1 MNSITFYPQ
10 SVQIVEVGPR
20 DGFQNITEWIP
31 TDLKL
36 KIIEGLV
43 KANIKVI
50 EVTSFVHPKAIPQLS
65 DAREVVGTVVKEY
78 PDTEFI
84 ALAPNLFGANAA
96 WDSGIKRITYVIS
109 ASEGHNKANVNRTIN
124 ESFAELVQIRET
136 LPEMKIK
143 LSLATV
149 FGCPYQG
156 GVPVKD
162 VCEMINKA
170 YSFGINDICLSD
182 TIGIANPLQMQ
193 HVLEELKNKYTVSD
207 FSLHLHDTRGMGL
220 ANSLVALRYGIKR
233 FETALGGLGGCPFA
247 PGAAGNVST
256 EDFTNMLKSMG
267 ITTGIDLSM
276 LLDTV
281 KIVKNKIKPDLTSK
295 MIHVGKC

>member
-1 MNSITFYPQ
+1 MTYPQ
-10 SVQIVEVGPR
+10 FVQIVEVGPR

-36 KIIEGLV
+36 RIIGGLV
-43 KANIKVI
+43 KAKIKVI
-50 EVTSFVHPKAIPQLS
+50 EVTSFVHPKAIPQLR

-84 ALAPNLFGANAA
+84 ALVPNLFGAKAA

-109 ASEGHNKANVNRTIN
+109 ASEGHNKANVNRTIK
-124 ESFAELVQIRET
+124 ESFAELAKIQEV
-136 LPEMKIK
+136 LPEIEIK

-193 HVLEELKNKYTVSD
+193 HVLEELKNKYPASE

-220 ANSLVALRYGIKR
+220 ANSLVALQYGITR

-256 EDFTNMLKSMG
+256 EDFTNMLESMG
-267 ITTGIDLSM
+267 ITTNIDLPM

-281 KIVKNKIKPDLTSK
+281 KIVKNEIKQDLTSK
-295 MIHVGKC
+295 MIYIGKC